1 MDSYSIA
8 SVYRS
13 RRDDSFNRRL
23 AAVLSRD
30 PKLSVNT
37 ACGITDETL
46 TEPWPNWMRR
56 GLARV
61 TRRGI

>member
-23 AAVLSRD
+23 AALLSQD
-30 PKLSVNT
+30 PKLSADT
-37 ACGITDETL
+37 AGGIPDEKSK
-46 TEPWPNWMRR
+46 EPSPNWMRR
-56 GLARV
+56 GVARV
-61 TRRGI
+61 RKRGI